1 MANPIFKLQYV
12 SPKSD
17 LRGWF
22 GLSSEDNFLHYMTRS
37 DGVQESLLAT
47 AGYSDK
53 IFNNTGR
60 LTRQQIRQIVKRIR
74 SSQGMVWVGFFD
86 TDPENAAALDN
97 VSKAIFVTQ
106 KCFPPF
112 FKDIDETNMT
122 MDRIDMLCTLHTDV
136 NHPHVHFLFAE
147 REPRYIDS
155 SGKEGC
161 RRFGSIPKSAVTR
174 MRDRLREY
182 LQESAKNM
190 LSVEESVTKTLQETF
205 PPFNDRDMRNF
216 IVNATNK
223 IGINNLRE
231 THYSQFLS
239 MIVNSK
245 KEYADAV
252 ISATENLTPGQNK
265 KFLTAL
271 YGNIRQLFLRCDESE
286 ILQGVKAHTAKTS
299 NVYRDTVRYNKRNT
313 AAKVKEYL
321 EAFSATC
328 EAVRIQVAKNDK
340 QEQQYRMR

>member
-1 MANPIFKLQYV
+1 MANPIFKLHYV
-12 SPKSD
+12 SPDSE

-22 GLSSEDNFLHYMTRS
+22 GLGSEDNFLHYMTRS

-60 LTRQQIRQIVKRIR
+60 LTRLQIRQIVKRIR
-74 SSQGMVWVGFFD
+74 ASSGMVWVGFFD

-112 FKDIDETNMT
+112 FKDIDEANMS

-136 NHPHVHFLFAE
+136 DHPHVHFLFAE

-161 RRFGSIPKSAVTR
+161 RRFGSIPKTAVTR
-174 MRDRLREY
+174 MRERLRVY
-182 LQESAKNM
+182 LSESAKNV
-190 LSVEESVTKTLQETF
+190 LSVEESITKTLQESF
-205 PPFNDRDMRNF
+205 QPCNDRDMRNF
-216 IVNATNK
+216 IVNVTNK

-231 THYSQFLS
+231 THYLQFLS

-245 KEYADAV
+245 AEYADAV
-252 ISATENLTPGQNK
+252 ISATKNLSPAQNK
-265 KFLTAL
+265 KFLQAMCE
-271 YGNIRQLFLRCDESE
+271 NMKQLFLRCDESE
-286 ILQGVKAHTAKTS
+286 ILRGVKAHTSKRS
-299 NVYRDTVRYNKRNT
+299 NIYRDTVRYNKRNT
-313 AAKVKEYL
+313 SAKVKAYL
-321 EAFSATC
+321 GSFAATC
-328 EAVRIQVAKNDK
+328 EAIRIQVQKGP
-340 QEQQYRMR
+340 EQNQAYKTR